1 MYDELVGQM
10 LRGDNTTP
18 SLDTLE
24 VYNLAV
30 STLEDMNTVELR
42 LRAAASERYL
52 DYDSIAES
60 NMSYG
65 ATVAFKESEDVVITE
80 GIVSGIWKAICGLAR
95 NAVKIIISIWKGIVA
110 VVKAIAKCVLRLF
123 GIKVSNYT
131 FDTPRMVSLATME
144 SVTLKSYEINS
155 MKELKNK
162 GMKAIH
168 SLGEEIKERSSV
180 QLELTEK
187 YEAAL
192 RAAEQMAVKEAKI
205 VHGRSVYNPYQRFLS
220 DDEMKMM
227 DDKFSN
233 DKLIDRIEKDH
244 GVKVSANDKAAAK
257 ALSISTLRNPENR
270 MASMTSSDITG
281 SAHAS
286 NPGSFDRARYVKALK
301 ADNLVEEYKKLIDWD
316 IDDILRGRGARSI
329 MEILWL
335 EEPYRMLTEEY
346 GRDPK
351 EIRDFMISNYYIQPK
366 TRDEAKRLIQLR
378 LNYNKKLVSVLENM
392 VRVNYEAM
400 GLTAAEAE
408 EYLESLDR
416 GDNSKINGIYER
428 IMRLD
433 WTKYRIA
440 DSDCYDF
447 HKFGLGAIYIS
458 SQQTD
463 LVTIKD
469 VIRSMISMA
478 TRWDC
483 VVLGHGM
490 SKIRTTKDNNEQRK
504 EWEALEKLH
513 NKEFAR
519 VKDEIEQTH
528 MDWNDYL
535 DSHPDFKELHEKYNE
550 MYRTIDEWK
559 KDKSKLVWAMQ
570 PIKVPGFPNEDKVDT
585 VVRNLISYGYKKIY
599 LCVCNAPGF
608 ELADDIKH
616 TRGVV
621 VRAASHVS
629 LV

>member
-1 MYDELVGQM
+1 MYDELVGKM
-10 LRGDNTTP
+10 LRGDSTP
-18 SLDTLE
+18 SLDSLE

-42 LRAAASERYL
+42 LRSAASERYL
-52 DYDSIAES
+52 DYDSISES
-60 NMSYG
+60 STGYG
-65 ATVAFKESEDVVITE
+65 ATVAFKESEDLVITE
-80 GIVSGIWKAICGLAR
+80 GIVSSIWKAICGMAR
-95 NAVKIIISIWKGIVA
+95 TAVKIIISIWKGIVA
-110 VVKAIAKCVLRLF
+110 VVKAIAKSVLRLF
-123 GIKVSNYT
+123 GVKTNNFT
-131 FDTPRMVSLATME
+131 FDKPRMVSLATME

-192 RAAEQMAVKEAKI
+192 RADEQMVVKEAKV
-205 VHGRSVYNPYQRFLS
+205 VHGRTVQSSYYQFLTP
-220 DDEMKMM
+220 DEIKTM

-233 DKLIDRIEKDH
+233 DKFYNHIEKDH
-244 GVKVSANDKAAAK
+244 GIKIDANARAVSKTMTLNVVKTDEYK
-257 ALSISTLRNPENR
+257 T
-270 MASMTSSDITG
+270 ASMVSNDVMG
-281 SAHAS
+281 STHAS
-286 NPGSFDRARYVKALK
+286 SPHEFDRARYIKALK
-301 ADNLVEEYKKLIDWD
+301 ADNLVEEYKKLIELD
-316 IDDILRGRGARSI
+316 IDGILRGRGGRNI
-329 MEILWL
+329 MEIQWI
-335 EEPYRMLTEEY
+335 EEPYRMLTEDY
-346 GRDPK
+346 GKDPK
-351 EIRDFMISNYYIQPK
+351 EIRDFMINNFYIQPQ
-366 TRDEAKRLIQLR
+366 TNEEAKKLIQLR

-416 GDNSKINGIYER
+416 GDNSNIKGIYER
-428 IMRLD
+428 IMKLD
-433 WTKYRIA
+433 WTKYRVP

-458 SQQTD
+458 SQQAD
-463 LVTIKD
+463 LVGIKD
-469 VIRSMISMA
+469 VVRSMISMA

-483 VVLGHGM
+483 VVLGHGTT
-490 SKIRTTKDNNEQRK
+490 KIRTGDNKEQIK
-504 EWEALEKLH
+504 EWDALEKLH
-513 NKEFAR
+513 KKEFDRA
-519 VKDEIEQTH
+519 KTEIQRTH
-528 MDWNDYL
+528 MDWYDYL

-550 MYRTIDEWK
+550 MYRTIDEWRH
-559 KDKSKLVWAMQ
+559 DKSKLVWVMQ
-570 PIKVPGFPNEDKVDT
+570 PIKVPGFPSEDKVDT
-585 VVRNLISYGYKKIY
+585 IVRNLIAYGYKKIFLY
-599 LCVCNAPGF
+599 ACNGAGL

-621 VRAASHVS
+621 VRAASHAS